1 MVQSNL
7 RPTNTVQK
15 TKCVDAITF
24 FEIGDPFSVSSGLI
38 RRLSLSFLS
47 NLLNVLFDLFADSL
61 V

>member
-1 MVQSNL
+1 MG
-7 RPTNTVQK
+7 
-15 TKCVDAITF
+15 TF

>member
-1 MVQSNL
+1 MG
-7 RPTNTVQK
+7 
-15 TKCVDAITF
+15 AITF